1 MRAGTMLS
9 ARTVGAVPGEWDGTA
24 AAYARSF
31 ALLCAGA
38 VGPLLD
44 GLETR
49 LPARGSLL
57 DVGTG
62 TGSVAIAAT
71 ARGWAASASDP
82 EPDMRAIT
90 AAAGV
95 AVRPGALPRLPDPD
109 GAADAVTAA
118 FVVNHA
124 HRPRAALAELA
135 RVARH
140 EVAVAVWPR
149 RRTVLNGLWSGIV
162 ADAGA
167 APVPGTAVDPEHDI
181 DRSEDGLAAALVE
194 AGLVDVRTELV
205 EWDFE
210 IDPAELWAGVEGGA
224 GTIGTTYRAQDAVH
238 RDAMRDAYRARTAE
252 LRSDDGL
259 LHLPSFGLLGF
270 GSRGPRGER

>member
-1 MRAGTMLS
+1 MLS
-9 ARTVGAVPGEWDGTA
+9 ARSLAPVPGEWDGTA
-24 AAYARSF
+24 EAYARSF

-44 GLETR
+44 GLEAQM
-49 LPARGSLL
+49 PDRGTLL

-62 TGSVAIAAT
+62 TGSVAIAAA
-71 ARGWAASASDP
+71 ARGWRVRASDP
-82 EPDMRAIT
+82 EPDMRAIA

-95 AVRPGALPRLPDPD
+95 AVEAGALPDLPDAD
-109 GAADAVTAA
+109 ASADAVTAA
-118 FVVNHA
+118 FVVNHT

-135 RVARH
+135 RVARR

-149 RRTVLNGLWSGIV
+149 RRTVLNGMWSGVV

-167 APVPGTAVDPEHDI
+167 TTVPGTAVDPAHDI
-181 DRSEDGLAAALVE
+181 DRSADGLAAALE
-194 AGLVDVRTELV
+194 AAGLHDVRTELV
-205 EWDFE
+205 EWDFA

-224 GTIGTTYRAQDAVH
+224 GTIGTTYRAQDAAH
-238 RDAMRDAYRARTAE
+238 RGAMRDAYRARTAE
-252 LRSDDGL
+252 LLAPDGR

-270 GSRGPRGER
+270 GTRGMPSGSR